1 MRIVVIIPARYGS
14 TRFPGKP
21 LARIAGKPMVEHV
34 CEQADSCKEVSDVVV
49 ATDDDRILD
58 CVQAFG
64 GKAVMTASGH
74 SSGTDRI
81 AEAAEILHLKDEDIV
96 VNVQGDQPLLP
107 PLILDEMIAPFEED
121 EGLPMTTLMYRIRDP
136 EEVDNPNHVKV
147 VTDTQGFALYFS
159 RHPIPFYRD
168 PGSNP
173 VHYKHLGLYAY
184 RTAFLKTFTRLPEGR
199 LEAAEKLEQLRVLE
213 HGYRIRVVET
223 DFDSPEVDT
232 PEDVKRVETII
243 AQTPISDA

>member
-21 LARIAGKPMVEHV
+21 LARIAGKPMLEHV
-34 CEQADSCKEVSDVVV
+34 CTQAAACTEVSDVVV
-49 ATDDDRILD
+49 ATDDDRILA

-64 GKAVMTASGH
+64 GKAVMTAPH
-74 SSGTDRI
+74 HVSGTDRI
-81 AEAAEILHLKDEDIV
+81 AEAASILQLDDQDIV
-96 VNVQGDQPLLP
+96 VNVQGDQPLVP
-107 PLILDEMIAPFEED
+107 PPILAEMTAPFEED
-121 EGLPMTTLMYRIRDP
+121 EALLMTTLMYRIRDP
-136 EEVDNPNHVKV
+136 EEVGNPNHVKV
-147 VTDTQGFALYFS
+147 VTDTHGFALYFS
-159 RHPIPFYRD
+159 RHPIPFHRD
-168 PGSNP
+168 PESNP

-184 RTAFLKTFTRLPEGR
+184 RTAFLKIFTGLPEGR

-232 PEDVKRVETII
+232 PGDVHRVE
-243 AQTPISDA
+243 ALMARAPVS